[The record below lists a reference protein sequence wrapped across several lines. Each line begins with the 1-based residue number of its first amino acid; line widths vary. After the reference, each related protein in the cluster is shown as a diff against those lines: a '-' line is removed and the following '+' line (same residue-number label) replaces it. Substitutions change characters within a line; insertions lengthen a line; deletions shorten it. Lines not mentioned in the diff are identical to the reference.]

1 MVGRMAFVLVGVS
14 AFGVSIA
21 SSAIAK
27 EDAGDRRDRGGHV
40 VPCNLDGVNPVHH
53 PDIFGNPAVAAQYG
67 FTRSREG
74 VWRVAANCR
83 R

>member
-21 SSAIAK
+21 SSAIGK
-27 EDAGDRRDRGGHV
+27 EDAGNRRDRGGYV
-40 VPCNLDGVNPVHH
+40 VPCSLDGVNPFHH
-53 PDIFGNPAVAAQYG
+53 PEIFGNAAVAAQYG
-67 FTRSREG
+67 FIRSPEG
-74 VWRVAANCR
+74 IWRVAANCR